1 MIDVDHEDT
10 IIRSFILFVQTAY
23 AILKYADAHL
33 YRKARLSISKLIV
46 MRALATNKGVI
57 TPSELAKWTQTERHN
72 ITTLIERMKR
82 DGLIRTERNPGDRRF
97 VNVSLTDK
105 GREVLM
111 QAMLVAREIVD
122 QVMSSIGEDD
132 ALLLE
137 KSMRALRQNAHHG
150 LEYVAKR
157 SQL

>member
-10 IIRSFILFVQTAY
+10 IIRSFILFVQTAD
-23 AILKYADAHL
+23 AVLKYADAHL
-33 YRKARLSISKLIV
+33 YRKARLSISKLVV
-46 MRALATNKGVI
+46 MRALASNKEVM
-57 TPSELAKWTQTERHN
+57 TPSEIAKWTQTERHN
-72 ITTLIERMKR
+72 ITTLVERMKR

-97 VNVSLTDK
+97 VSVSLTDK

-132 ALLLE
+132 ALLVETSL
-137 KSMRALRQNAHHG
+137 RTLRQNAHQG

-157 SQL
+157 S

>member
-1 MIDVDHEDT
+1 MI
-10 IIRSFILFVQTAY
+10 
-23 AILKYADAHL
+23 K
-33 YRKARLSISKLIV
+33 
-46 MRALATNKGVI
+46 
-57 TPSELAKWTQTERHN
+57 
-72 ITTLIERMKR
+72 RMKR
-82 DGLIRTERNPGDRRF
+82 DGLIRAERNPGDRRF

-132 ALLLE
+132 APLLE
-137 KSMRALRQNAHHG
+137 RSLRALRQNAHHG

-157 SQL
+157 SQP

>member
-1 MIDVDHEDT
+1 
-10 IIRSFILFVQTAY
+10 VQTAY

-46 MRALATNKGVI
+46 MRALATNKGVM

-72 ITTLIERMKR
+72 VTTLIERMKR
-82 DGLIRTERNPGDRRF
+82 DGLVRTERNPRDRRF
-97 VNVSLTDK
+97 VNVSPTDK
-105 GREVLM
+105 GRKVLM

-137 KSMRALRQNAHHG
+137 KSLRTLRQNAHQG

-157 SQL
+157 SQP